1 MEVETQTG
9 RRIQQGQQLRLVS
22 WTWVIERRKKQI
34 QDQTGVQIF
43 EIDKR
48 QSEKKTV
55 YPQDEAS
62 ARETVTYH
70 FPRAPQHHRT
80 HLFLGS
86 DHNPDYKRQQI
97 ILCWNKYSIPPI
109 CAFHY
114 IHLSLLHLYF
124 ELMLISSVLNKH
136 YNLSVFHLTVTELHC
151 NRRWSQ
157 QSRSSSDSCG
167 G

>member
-1 MEVETQTG
+1 M
-9 RRIQQGQQLRLVS
+9 
-22 WTWVIERRKKQI
+22 IERRKTNKYKIRQGSRYLRLTKDRVRKKQFI
-34 QDQTGVQIF
+34 HRT
-43 EIDKR
+43 R
-48 QSEKKTV
+48 L
-55 YPQDEAS
+55 AS

-97 ILCWNKYSIPPI
+97 ILCWNKYSSPPI

-124 ELMLISSVLNKH
+124 ELMLISSVSNKH

-151 NRRWSQ
+151 NRRWAVSQ
-157 QSRSSSDSCG
+157 
-167 G
+167 

>member
-1 MEVETQTG
+1 MRLTKDRVRKNSLSIG
-9 RRIQQGQQLRLVS
+9 R
-22 WTWVIERRKKQI
+22 
-34 QDQTGVQIF
+34 
-43 EIDKR
+43 
-48 QSEKKTV
+48 
-55 YPQDEAS
+55 EAS

-136 YNLSVFHLTVTELHC
+136 YNLSVFHLTVTELHIAIGAGPSL
-151 NRRWSQ
+151 NRAGHRRTVAVVDRQ
-157 QSRSSSDSCG
+157 MME
-167 G
+167 